1 LKMLELLSK
10 ATRSS
15 RPGDAI
21 AVDGRKESGHYILRL
36 SNKGVGLPKE
46 NLESDGGRLFGQ
58 TAPCGF
64 GLSVV
69 RFIVQRAGGK
79 LESQARSNCQTC
91 LRLALQ
97 AG

>member
-1 LKMLELLSK
+1 MLELLSK

-21 AVDGRKESGHYILRL
+21 AVNGRKESGHYILRL
-36 SNKGVGLPKE
+36 GDERVGLPQE
-46 NLESDGGRLFGQ
+46 NLESDGSRLFGQ

-79 LESQARSNCQTC
+79 LEGEARSDGPTC
-91 LRLALQ
+91 LRLTFQ
-97 AG
+97 AC

>member
-1 LKMLELLSK
+1 MIFRSGRQEPGLE
-10 ATRSS
+10 
-15 RPGDAI
+15 DARV
-21 AVDGRKESGHYILRL
+21 AELDGRKESGHYILR
-36 SNKGVGLPKE
+36 SSDERVGLPQE
-46 NLESDGGRLFGQ
+46 QVESDGACLFGQ

-79 LESQARSNCQTC
+79 LESEARSDGPTC

>member
-1 LKMLELLSK
+1 MLELLSK
-10 ATRSS
+10 ATQFS

-36 SNKGVGLPKE
+36 SDEGVGLPQE
-46 NLESDGGRLFGQ
+46 NLESDGSRLFGQ

-69 RFIVQRAGGK
+69 RFIAQRAGGK
-79 LESQARSNCQTC
+79 LESEAWSDSSTCLPLTLQAR
-91 LRLALQ
+91 
-97 AG
+97 